1 MWLSFPFWI
10 AINFPADGCYNY
22 SILNDD
28 NRKSSYDTPLGGEL
42 CDNKL
47 SKGWYRF
54 EEAAGTKMPTER
66 VPAYRCG
73 TDWSGW
79 LKGAH
84 PTLEDGEVKREV
96 CFSDRD
102 TGCTGE
108 RNILV
113 KNCGSFYIYYLHAT
127 LCPWRYCGT
136 NEWGAK
142 KLEKKRNWMWWFMNS
157 FVNLSVFYIRVNFNW
172 SC

>member
-22 SILNDD
+22 SILNDG
-28 NRKSSYDTPLGGEL
+28 NRKSSYGTPQGSEQ
-42 CDNKL
+42 CDSQL
-47 SKGWYRF
+47 SEGWYRF
-54 EEAAGTKMPTER
+54 EGDAGTKMPTER
-66 VPAYRCG
+66 VPAFRCG

-84 PTLEDGEVKREV
+84 PTLDDGEVKREV

-102 TGCTGE
+102 TSCTDK

-113 KNCGSFYIYYLHAT
+113 KNCGSFYIYYLYGT
-127 LCPWRYCGT
+127 PQCSSRYCGT
-136 NEWGAK
+136 N
-142 KLEKKRNWMWWFMNS
+142 
-157 FVNLSVFYIRVNFNW
+157 
-172 SC
+172 